1 MKKET
6 SDKIKITVK
15 QQKHV
20 TDEAVQSILASAAVK
35 KYLGKSRYRILA
47 TDFFA
52 PDEKEKK
59 YSKCQS
65 NFSDFNRITVYDYT
79 RNCCVFIKII
89 SWKTLTAEI
98 TESAFQP
105 EPTNEEFTEAL
116 SIITEKYKHILNG
129 ISEKTV
135 RIYRPMPPTIDV
147 VMPSGEIQRTIG
159 VGIKSASREIRNEI
173 VGINMITRDII
184 HYDGGAP
191 GGATALD
198 EACGLPDAHQATTS
212 KGTAGQS
219 WITVTQGGLEI
230 WKLMVIRPS
239 ASSGTKGSGVELK
252 YVNYKKKRVLY
263 QAHVPI
269 LNVLYDHE
277 ACGPY
282 RDWQWEESM
291 FSATGTDKAPGIR
304 ICPTPAQTILDSE
317 NDTGNFKGVALYV
330 QGQEVVIVSEMEAGW
345 YRYISEWRLHTNG
358 TISPRFG
365 FSAVQNSCVCN
376 KHHHHAYW
384 RFDFDIEGPSDNLVE
399 EFNDPILVGNS
410 NWHKKTYEIKRAKDP
425 ARKRKWRI
433 TNTTSGS
440 SYEII
445 PGANDGVLDSFGVG
459 DLWVLRYHGGNE
471 IDDGVTLTLGTPAQC
486 MAHIDSFVNGENVE
500 NKDVVIW
507 YGAHFTHDIH
517 AHAGHIVGPTLKCV
531 KW

>member
-6 SDKIKITVK
+6 SNEIKITVK
-15 QQKHV
+15 EQKQV
-20 TDEAVQSILASAAVK
+20 IENAVQSILSAAAVK
-35 KYLGKSRYRILA
+35 KYLAKSKHRVLA
-47 TDFFA
+47 ADFFA
-52 PDEKEKK
+52 ADEKEKK
-59 YSKCQS
+59 YLKCQS
-65 NFSDFNRITVYDYT
+65 NFSDFNRLTVYDYT
-79 RNCCVFIKII
+79 RNCCVFIQVKA
-89 SWKTLTAEI
+89 WKPLAVDI

-105 EPTNEEFTEAL
+105 EPNDEEFNEAVEML
-116 SIITEKYKHILNG
+116 ARKYPRVLEGIKEKL
-129 ISEKTV
+129 V

-147 VMPSGEIQRTIG
+147 AMPTGEVQRTIA
-159 VGIKSASREIRNEI
+159 VGIKSSMREVRNEI
-173 VGINMITRDII
+173 AGVNMITNEITHFKNGSPDN
-184 HYDGGAP
+184 AS
-191 GGATALD
+191 ALD
-198 EACGLPDAHQATTS
+198 DACGLPDASQPTTS
-212 KGTAGQS
+212 KGIAGES
-219 WITVTQGGLEI
+219 WITVTQGGVEI
-230 WKLMVIRPS
+230 WKLLVVRPS

-252 YVNYKKKRVLY
+252 FVNYKKKRVLY

-269 LNVLYDHE
+269 LNVRYDND

-282 RDWQWEESM
+282 RDWQWQESM
-291 FSATGTDKAPGIR
+291 FTANGVDKAPGIR

-317 NDTGNFKGVALYV
+317 NDNGNFKGVAIYV
-330 QGQEVVIVSEMEAGW
+330 QGQEVVLVSEMEAGW

-384 RFDFDIEGPSDNLVE
+384 RFDFDIETPSNNLVE
-399 EFNDPILVGNS
+399 EFNDPILIGNS
-410 NWHKKTYEIKRAKDP
+410 NWHKKTYEIKRAKDS

-433 TNTTSGS
+433 TNTISGS

-445 PGANDGVLDSFGVG
+445 PGANDGTLDSFGVG
-459 DLWVLRYHGGNE
+459 DLWVLRYHGGSE
-471 IDDGVTLTLGTPAQC
+471 IDDGVTNVGGTPDQC
-486 MAHIDSFVNGENVE
+486 KAHIDKFVNEENVE